1 MTRNPGA
8 SSNRRQLRIRLRLVF
23 SAIAALTFQL
33 VGCAHV
39 GKMTT
44 VSQTVAPADTTGG
57 HHPERALRTTP
68 KAHQNVM
75 FGPDT
80 LIGFQ
85 PGTGDS
91 TRRYLGRLLDGYTAD
106 TLNLILMGD
115 NRPGYRST
123 RLNND
128 LVIIRQGV
136 SANPVRIGKALIH
149 VPIALFKGLYPD
161 LALPRDVPELV
172 RAMPTAGRENQV
184 LHAIMAKVDTLNTQ
198 KRTVAAAI
206 NTGDLVYD
214 GRRPAHWQRFLNIWQ
229 PLYSRVPYF
238 AVAGYHEKTWTEEG
252 LANWRAATGLPIAGD
267 RMYYCFDSADGWVRF
282 VALDSNP
289 LTNRAQWSEEV
300 SVKYSKEEIDWLKA
314 RLKEHRGP
322 AFVFL
327 HSPPFSAGGHRMEW
341 EMDPV
346 MKQRREALVAAL
358 HEGGISVLASGHEHT
373 YQRALMTFPDG
384 VLISIVQ
391 GGGGAPLHPLPSQ
404 AQSAQ
409 LYAAYGNVAGGVIK
423 PENVYAA
430 SINNFCFLRLWFEGG
445 ELQTYAVNKDGSS
458 KLVDLVKIDLKRYG
472 HPKIDQHKVPIAPT
486 APVAISKMQAEQ
498 QHGIT
503 PKTKTT
509 APSNRIESH
518 PPPGK
523 RTKSRTVPA
532 RATSTHRTIKPP
544 VTHSHSG

>member
-1 MTRNPGA
+1 MDTERMLRPKAGLKL
-8 SSNRRQLRIRLRLVF
+8 RQLHMGLAVVLG
-23 SAIAALTFQL
+23 AALL
-33 VGCAHV
+33 AGCAHV

-44 VSQTVAPADTTGG
+44 VTQTVAPSDTTGG
-57 HHPERALRTTP
+57 HHPERALRSTA
-68 KAHQNVM
+68 KAPRSTI
-75 FGPDT
+75 FSPDT

-85 PGTGDS
+85 PGSGDS
-91 TRRYLGRLLDGYTAD
+91 TRRYLGRLLNGYTAD
-106 TLNLILMGD
+106 TLNMILMGD

-128 LVIIRQGV
+128 LVIIRQGI
-136 SANPVRIGKALIH
+136 SPNPVRIGKALIH
-149 VPIALFKGLYPD
+149 IPIALFKGIVPD

-184 LHAIMAKVDTLNTQ
+184 LHAIMAKLDTLKTQ
-198 KRTVAAAI
+198 DRRVAVAI

-214 GRRPAHWQRFLNIWQ
+214 GRRPAHWQRFLKIWQ

-238 AVAGYHEKTWTEEG
+238 SVAGNHEKTWTEEG
-252 LANWRAATGLPIAGD
+252 LANWRAATGLPISGD

-282 VALDSNP
+282 IALDSNP
-289 LTNRAQWSEEV
+289 LTNRAHWSEDVE
-300 SVKYSKEEIDWLKA
+300 VKYSKEEIDWLRA
-314 RLKEHRGP
+314 RLKEHHGP

-346 MKQRREALVAAL
+346 MKKRREQLVVAM
-358 HEGGISVLASGHEHT
+358 HEGGISILASGHEHT

-384 VLISIVQ
+384 VLINIVQ

-430 SINNFCFLRLWFEGG
+430 SINNFVFLRLWFGGG
-445 ELQTYAVNKDGSS
+445 ELQTYAVYKDGSS

-472 HPKIDQHKVPIAPT
+472 IPKIDQKKVVIAPT
-486 APVAISKMQAEQ
+486 GGTSVSKMQAEE
-498 QHGIT
+498 QHGIQA
-503 PKTKTT
+503 KTKSA
-509 APSNRIESH
+509 APSQRLQSH

-523 RTKSRTVPA
+523 KAKSRAVPA
-532 RATSTHRTIKPP
+532 SRRTIKKPSTSTHP
-544 VTHSHSG
+544 SHSG